1 VRFDSTDRV
10 EPPTLCCGDTCWSK
24 RRASCDLISH
34 QSPDHRARSSLDKA
48 RVTRH
53 GRADVS
59 RSSSRVGF
67 AGTAPCRTASAITP
81 ETMSDPSPGPRGRK
95 EQPQLKSERV
105 GNLPRVDSLRPASD
119 HCDTGTGRVMVVGSG
134 LGADVEYL
142 ANLRFDIIGFDISE
156 TDIDSP
162 ASAFPDP
169 SALCHRRRSRSP
181 GPMDTRF

>member
-1 VRFDSTDRV
+1 MITQPR
-10 EPPTLCCGDTCWSK
+10 PT
-24 RRASCDLISH
+24 RQVVPR
-34 QSPDHRARSSLDKA
+34 P
-48 RVTRH
+48 TREVVPRH
-53 GRADVS
+53 
-59 RSSSRVGF
+59 SSSRVGF